1 MPSLCRVWWRGRN
14 EPGHGVPVEEIRL
27 RRRIVLQTVTMAF
40 RLLLVLVVLLA
51 VLSPAVASAAKPPA
65 AVLADP
71 TVTWVRVVVR
81 PAVGVATPG
90 AGRVVVRVLVRH
102 APVTDA
108 AVGLRMVGSVTVVLS
123 RFAGDRNYSIGGGAA
138 ARALPVLVE
147 PIGVVYQVTLGALQ
161 SARVVAASQSGVLR
175 ALVLV
180 DQRGQAR
187 GHAPAR
193 SGMFAQSEATAL
205 AVPSLLAA
213 NAPPLLSGGA
223 RRVIIGADAQ
233 GYSIVRRVEL
243 PISGGRWLTLT
254 TADLPANGLVP
265 ASGAAA
271 TLAGTVTITGP
282 DGSVLAKLPAPAG
295 FTLAVRP
302 KLPQRAT
309 LVWPAFD
316 VPGSDPVLAGSAIV
330 LPPPIRR

>member
-14 EPGHGVPVEEIRL
+14 EPDHGLSVEEFRL
-27 RRRIVLQTVTMAF
+27 RRRIVLQTVIMAF
-40 RLLLVLVVLLA
+40 RQLLVLVVLLA

-71 TVTWVRVVVR
+71 AVTWVRVVVR
-81 PAVGVATPG
+81 PAVGDATPG
-90 AGRVVVRVLVRH
+90 ADRVVVRVLVRH

-123 RFAGDRNYSIGGGAA
+123 RFAGDRDYSIGGGAA
-138 ARALPVLVE
+138 ARALPVLIE

-161 SARVVAASQSGVLR
+161 SARVVAASQAGTLR
-175 ALVLV
+175 TLVLV

-316 VPGSDPVLAGSAIV
+316 VPGSDPVLAGSALV
-330 LPPPIRR
+330 LPPPVGR